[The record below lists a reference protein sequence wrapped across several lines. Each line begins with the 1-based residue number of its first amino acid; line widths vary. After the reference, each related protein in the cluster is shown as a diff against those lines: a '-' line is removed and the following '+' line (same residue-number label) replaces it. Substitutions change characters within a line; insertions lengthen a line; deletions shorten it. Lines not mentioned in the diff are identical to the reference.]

1 MNRLFN
7 RDFIRAMRSL
17 NGLAPWA
24 LCALLIGVPVH
35 AQTNNPPKVPSVAE
49 TIQQWLNRGAPEEA
63 LKVADK
69 HLQLY
74 PNDPNLKFQR
84 AVILERLN
92 QPDQAQAAY
101 VALTQDH
108 PELSEPQNNLG
119 ALLAKKNLLPE
130 ARERFELAL
139 RADPNNRMAQENL
152 ADVWLRMAD
161 AQYRKLKATEPGNA
175 RLQRKIDALQAP
187 IQALKEA
194 R

>member
-1 MNRLFN
+1 M
-7 RDFIRAMRSL
+7 
-17 NGLAPWA
+17 
-24 LCALLIGVPVH
+24 
-35 AQTNNPPKVPSVAE
+35 
-49 TIQQWLNRGAPEEA
+49 
-63 LKVADK
+63 
-69 HLQLY
+69 
-74 PNDPNLKFQR
+74 
-84 AVILERLN
+84 
-92 QPDQAQAAY
+92 
-101 VALTQDH
+101 TQDH